1 MEHLY
6 LLAIVWCWSVTNLVL
21 SNLRLTLNHIHFS
34 FQTCTLVVLNCRV
47 VYWCCGHFL
56 EKVERLVASCGHQAI
71 FIPKFHCELNPIE
84 SCWCHSKHY
93 TRSHCDHT
101 FPGLLAIIDQSLN
114 SMTLDMIQ
122 KFFQKTRE
130 TMQAYR
136 EGLTPELEMTKALK
150 TYKSHW
156 RISEPQ

>member
-1 MEHLY
+1 MSDFKYEK
-6 LLAIVWCWSVTNLVL
+6 T
-21 SNLRLTLNHIHFS
+21 
-34 FQTCTLVVLNCRV
+34 
-47 VYWCCGHFL
+47 
-56 EKVERLVASCGHQAI
+56 KVERLVASCGHQAI
-71 FIPKFHCELNPIE
+71 FIPKFHCELNPIK

-93 TRSHCDHT
+93 TWSHCDHT

-122 KFFQKTRE
+122 KFFQKTQE

-150 TYKSHW
+150 TYKSH
-156 RISEPQ
+156 